1 MARESVIP
9 RMPTVESA
17 RSLGP
22 KQSRLNTKDL
32 ARGNRFGLSGYRAQ
46 HIAHSVSALGP
57 LVRHPTQ
64 GGGQL
69 PCHAPKAVQAGQLV
83 GFACG
88 CRFDPL
94 IQRLA
99 GDQFRESAVSL
110 LNELAPRNA
119 SERMVATLAIATWNC
134 ALTALADGSRQ
145 DVPAEVRRLN
155 MGLGFQGTGI
165 ASKAITTLQE
175 MQSGNPKC
183 VSVGKVNVEAG
194 GQAIVGHVEAGRGP
208 TKHRNREPIRRVKK
222 AKRGG

>member
-1 MARESVIP
+1 MSDFKASNLNETENVPDVRGEPVTTIDD
-9 RMPTVESA
+9 
-17 RSLGP
+17 GP
-22 KQSRLNTKDL
+22 VVKVSEETGICKIDDS
-32 ARGNRFGLSGYRAQ
+32 FGI
-46 HIAHSVSALGP
+46 HGP
-57 LVRHPTQ
+57 LEFLSEDLSVAHLCMT
-64 GGGQL
+64 
-69 PCHAPKAVQAGQLV
+69 APD
-83 GFACG
+83 
-88 CRFDPL
+88 RDPL